1 MGIIMISKV
10 FFHIG
15 LHKTGSSSIQQ
26 SLKSYDD
33 GSTFYADLG
42 PANHSEP
49 LISIFSSKSLQYR
62 NFINQGLNRK
72 QIESFKKISLK
83 KLNTEINKDRNQMIL
98 SGEDLSDLVE
108 EDIKELINFF
118 DEKKIKL
125 IFIAY
130 IRNPKDWRKS
140 TFQQKIKGGECYVKN
155 AFSKNFRLLGRLQK
169 FRLVL
174 GSNDFVIRDFSKS
187 KLKNGCVVSDF
198 CNEINIDPP
207 KQIINANESLSL
219 PAIKLL
225 FLFNNS
231 STISSG
237 NKEILIA
244 RYKLIDFLKDS
255 YRECKSIDSRYFST
269 EKDSI
274 SIKRAFKEFKI
285 GFDASEHDPKFN
297 LTALKKQIINLEDV
311 NLDPLDI
318 WLKKQKFNP
327 DNFKSPESKL
337 LAIFYKL
344 MMNTY
349 YFRKIAKK
357 V

>member
-1 MGIIMISKV
+1 MISRV

-42 PANHSEP
+42 LANHSEP
-49 LISIFSSKSLQYR
+49 LISIFSSKSLKYR
-62 NFINQGLNRK
+62 NFINQGLNRS

-83 KLNTEINKDRNQMIL
+83 KLNAEINKDRNQMIL
-98 SGEDLSDLVE
+98 SGEDLSDLGE
-108 EDIKELINFF
+108 DDIKKLISFF

-155 AFSKNFRLLGRLQK
+155 AFSENFRLLGRLQR
-169 FRLVL
+169 FNLFL
-174 GSNDFVIRDFSKS
+174 GSNDFIIKDFSRS
-187 KLKNGCVVSDF
+187 KLKKGCVVSDF

-207 KQIINANESLSL
+207 NQIINANQSLSL

-225 FLFNNS
+225 LLFNNS
-231 STISSG
+231 STLSSG
-237 NKEILIA
+237 NREILIA

-255 YRECKSIDSRYFST
+255 YKECDPIDSRYFST
-269 EKDSI
+269 EKDSF
-274 SIKRAFKEFKI
+274 SIKKAFEEFKI
-285 GFDASEHDPKFN
+285 MFETPEHDSKFN
-297 LTALKKQIINLEDV
+297 LEALKKQVEDLEDI

-318 WLKKQKFNP
+318 WLEREKFNP
-327 DNFKSPESKL
+327 NYFKSPESKL

-357 V
+357 I